1 MLTVA
6 NESTGSTSSDPL
18 QDDAF
23 LALHAERQ
31 AVERDL
37 VLAQQRQR
45 YGRDS
50 VEIAQAGEEEKAL
63 LGRLDRVLTQL
74 RAAEYRRRPGA
85 KRW

>member
-1 MLTVA
+1 MA
-6 NESTGSTSSDPL
+6 NDSTGSPLSDPPN
-18 QDDAF
+18 DDAF
-23 LALHAERQ
+23 LALHAERE

-45 YGRDS
+45 YGQ
-50 VEIAQAGEEEKAL
+50 VAAEIAQAGDDEKAL
-63 LGRLDRVLTQL
+63 LGRLDRILTQL